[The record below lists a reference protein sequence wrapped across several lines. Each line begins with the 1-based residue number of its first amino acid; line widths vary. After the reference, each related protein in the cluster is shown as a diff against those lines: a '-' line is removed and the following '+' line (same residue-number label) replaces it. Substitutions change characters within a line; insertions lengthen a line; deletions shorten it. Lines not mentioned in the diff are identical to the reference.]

1 MARWPLIGKRP
12 LLAAY
17 FARQARIRRRAI
29 EYAQADILVWSQEAA
44 EYEAA
49 VDAALDDGVDLIGE
63 TRG

>member
-1 MARWPLIGKRP
+1 MRWPLIGGRP

-29 EYAQADILVWSQEAA
+29 ENAQDDIRVWSQELA

-49 VDAALDDGVDLIGE
+49 VDAALDDGVNIFQNGAD
-63 TRG
+63 R

>member
-1 MARWPLIGKRP
+1 LIGKRP

-29 EYAQADILVWSQEAA
+29 ENAQADILVWSQQAA

-49 VDAALDDGVDLIGE
+49 VDAALDDGVNLIGE
-63 TRG
+63 NRG